1 MLESLAKE
9 DSSYLDFS
17 FALPESKIP
26 VTLLPKK
33 MTLCLCLK
41 FQKKKKNHA
50 FILTASNMIVAAD
63 VVFQKHQLT
72 KTMAVN

>member
-41 FQKKKKNHA
+41 FQKKNNHA